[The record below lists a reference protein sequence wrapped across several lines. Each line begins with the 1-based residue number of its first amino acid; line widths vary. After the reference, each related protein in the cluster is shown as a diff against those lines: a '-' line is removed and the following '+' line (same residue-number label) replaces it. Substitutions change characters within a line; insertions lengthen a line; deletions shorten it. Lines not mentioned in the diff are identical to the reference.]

1 MIGQDDLKNGITHG
15 WLSILANKSGEN
27 FQIFSTENGTEVT
40 GGPTT
45 GYMYI
50 TAIYFTM
57 TCMTSIGFGNVAAD
71 TYYEKV
77 FALVMM
83 TISSL
88 LYAAIFGHVTTII
101 HNMTLATAKY
111 HETLNGVQ
119 EFMKVNEVPSIL
131 VEKVTD
137 YIVSKWMSNKGVEQ
151 DKVLSICPKD
161 MRADICVHLNRNVFN
176 CHPAFRLA
184 SDGCLRSLATDFKMT
199 HCAPGDFIIRKGEL
213 INEICFIVSGS
224 LEVIQVR

>member
-151 DKVLSICPKD
+151 DKVLSI
-161 MRADICVHLNRNVFN
+161 
-176 CHPAFRLA
+176 
-184 SDGCLRSLATDFKMT
+184 STGTYSTATLHSALPMVVT
-199 HCAPGDFIIRKGEL
+199 
-213 INEICFIVSGS
+213 
-224 LEVIQVR
+224 